1 MTLAEIAPL
10 HRYSRICVLTGAGLS
25 GAAGLPTFRGA
36 DGMWTLSPELELAMD
51 GLRIRENLGAV
62 WRVWAGI
69 LAAALAAGPTAAHRA
84 LAGSPAT
91 VVTQNVDTLH
101 TLAGS
106 AAIELHG
113 SAGRAR
119 CMDERCGWSSVV
131 TAGTAGVEVIPG
143 IVVPD
148 AVTGAEGLP
157 ACPRCGSA
165 VRPDVVLFN
174 EQLPV
179 DALQAAQA
187 AAEECELFIAVG
199 TSGTVAPAS
208 FLVSL
213 ARAAGAHCVNLSL
226 HPPTMVN
233 PAFDDQVTADA
244 EVELPAWARG

>member
-10 HRYSRICVLTGAGLS
+10 HRFSRICVLTGAGLS
-25 GAAGLPTFRGA
+25 GAAGLPTFRGP
-36 DGMWTLSPELELAMD
+36 DGVWTLSPELELAMD
-51 GLRIRENLGAV
+51 GLRIRENLDAV
-62 WRVWAGI
+62 WRVWSGI

-84 LAGSPAT
+84 LAASGGT
-91 VVTQNVDTLH
+91 IVTQNVDTLH

-106 AAIELHG
+106 DAIELHG

-119 CMDERCGWSSVV
+119 CMECRWRSVV
-131 TAGTAGVEVIPG
+131 IAGRSGVEVIPG

-148 AVTGAEGLP
+148 AVAGTNGLP

-174 EQLPV
+174 EQLPKG
-179 DALQAAQA
+179 ALEAAQVA
-187 AAEECELFIAVG
+187 AQECELFLAIG

-213 ARAAGAHCVNLSL
+213 ARAAGALCVNLSL
-226 HPPTMVN
+226 HPPAMVN
-233 PAFDDQVTADA
+233 PAFDEQVTADA
-244 EVELPAWARG
+244 EVELPAWLES